1 MSTKFGI
8 QDNID
13 TLFTKRALV
22 ASFFLHAIFLTL
34 KIDFEPLRVETRN
47 DAIKVT
53 MNVPEEILK
62 KNKAIKLKSD
72 IQEKPE
78 VLKEKPKEKVVPGTQ
93 KVIPNSKTLGDPKAP
108 KVDKNVQ
115 KGDPV
120 SKNKTKYIPG
130 TDFQKLKSTNIGTG
144 SSGAKSPTNTPAG
157 GSGDTYKGMDFA
169 VKSTSNNAPL
179 GQRFKVKNVA
189 DDMGAG
195 AGSTGGIGNG
205 LGKGFGDGT
214 ITGTRTGTVENAKI
228 LTNVGSL
235 TGATVG
241 TIGSSRGAEGLSQ
254 KGTIILS
261 GMPQETVVLGSMD
274 PKIIRDI
281 LLQHLSQFRYCYQ
294 KELESTG
301 RDDLSG
307 VLNLNF
313 LINRTGNVESEKV
326 FGDSSI
332 TPQVKSCV
340 AGVLRAI
347 QFPSPQGGGRVEVR
361 QPVNFYPNK
370 L

>member
-1 MSTKFGI
+1 
-8 QDNID
+8 
-13 TLFTKRALV
+13 
-22 ASFFLHAIFLTL
+22 
-34 KIDFEPLRVETRN
+34 
-47 DAIKVT
+47 
-53 MNVPEEILK
+53 
-62 KNKAIKLKSD
+62 
-72 IQEKPE
+72 
-78 VLKEKPKEKVVPGTQ
+78 
-93 KVIPNSKTLGDPKAP
+93 
-108 KVDKNVQ
+108 
-115 KGDPV
+115 
-120 SKNKTKYIPG
+120 
-130 TDFQKLKSTNIGTG
+130 
-144 SSGAKSPTNTPAG
+144 
-157 GSGDTYKGMDFA
+157 
-169 VKSTSNNAPL
+169 
-179 GQRFKVKNVA
+179 
-189 DDMGAG
+189 
-195 AGSTGGIGNG
+195 
-205 LGKGFGDGT
+205 
-214 ITGTRTGTVENAKI
+214 
-228 LTNVGSL
+228 
-235 TGATVG
+235 
-241 TIGSSRGAEGLSQ
+241 
-254 KGTIILS
+254 
-261 GMPQETVVLGSMD
+261 MD